1 MINKDTPK
9 ASRGNM
15 LNKASVSNNMHNKD
29 MASSRDLASSRC
41 MGCSQGCS
49 KGIPSSGCNSSRD
62 MGSRHMASSS
72 TARINMASRRLSKLS
87 KVWNGGKEEKVE
99 GRIKERIKVAPVQV
113 IVVVAKAKNH
123 NVAKQAAKLL
133 GARLRELPRKQQSQ
147 QAR

>member
-9 ASRGNM
+9 ANRGNM

-29 MASSRDLASSRC
+29 MASSRC
-41 MGCSQGCS
+41 TGCSQGCS

-62 MGSRHMASSS
+62 MGSRHMGSRHMASSS

-87 KVWNGGKEEKVE
+87 KVRNGGKEEKVE